1 MSDTLQHHLAHLCAD
16 RARAVAERERWSKQ
30 VDGLNKQLLTALRDV
45 KSVREQLL
53 DGTVITII
61 QPKDRQTVLPEKLL
75 AFGVD
80 PDIIRGATKDT
91 PVAPFVR
98 VDAPKSGA
106 EDAAG
111 EGTPFLT
118 PDPVSDNT
126 RH

>member
-61 QPKDRQTVLPEKLL
+61 QPKDRQTVLPEKQIGR
-75 AFGVD
+75 AHV
-80 PDIIRGATKDT
+80 
-91 PVAPFVR
+91 
-98 VDAPKSGA
+98 
-106 EDAAG
+106 
-111 EGTPFLT
+111 
-118 PDPVSDNT
+118 
-126 RH
+126 